1 MKENTSKKHIAFI
14 EASTSGAGE
23 LTCRY
28 AQEQGCLVTLLTRN
42 PSLYSESI
50 LQYVDRVVEEETN
63 DVEAI
68 VSAVQEIDEKIQID
82 GITTTQDFYVPQS
95 AAAAQALNLPSL
107 TYKSALEVRNK
118 YKMRL
123 NLESSCPELNPVFRL
138 VQNTDE
144 ALKTAKSWGYPIIAK
159 PQDAN
164 DSLYVKLLRNDT
176 EVIEYMNFSQTWD
189 LNSAQQPFAK
199 GVLLEE
205 FIDGEE
211 FSVET
216 MQAQG
221 SEIHL
226 IGIFRKVLAGVEK
239 GNFIKI
245 GASFPILTH
254 ESKILF
260 ESVSKVLSLL
270 NINCGVIHTE
280 CRLVKGQPK
289 ILEINPR
296 LAGDQLGSHLI
307 ELALGINPVQAV
319 VDIALGEVRP
329 WQSIRS
335 NSVAIYRICTSQPGY
350 FYGIENIEE
359 LKKVPGVEYIE
370 VVGKIEKWYNLPAS
384 NQDVLASV
392 ITKGETPEKALI
404 LAKRI
409 ADEVKLIFCNHR
421 Y

>member
-1 MKENTSKKHIAFI
+1 MKENSSKKHIVFI
-14 EASTSGAGE
+14 EASSSGAGE

-28 AQEQGCLVTLLTRN
+28 AQKQGYLVTLLTRN
-42 PSLYSESI
+42 QSLYLDSL

-63 DVEAI
+63 DVKAI
-68 VSAVQEIDEKIQID
+68 VSTVQKIDKKSRID
-82 GITTTQDFYVPQS
+82 GVTTTQDFYVPQA

-123 NLESSCPELNPVFRL
+123 NLESSCPELNPAFRL
-138 VQNTDE
+138 VQNTAE
-144 ALKTAKSWGYPIIAK
+144 ALETAKSWGYPIIAK

-176 EVIEYMNFSQTWD
+176 ELIEYMNFSLTWD
-189 LNSAQQPFAK
+189 SNSAQQPFAK
-199 GVLLEE
+199 GVLFEE

-216 MQAQG
+216 MQAKG

-226 IGIFRKVLAGVEK
+226 IGIFSKVLAGVEK

-245 GASFPILTH
+245 GASFPIVTN
-254 ESKILF
+254 ESKTLF
-260 ESVSKVLSLL
+260 ESVSKALSLL
-270 NINCGVIHTE
+270 NIDCGVIHTE
-280 CRLVKGQPK
+280 CRMVKGKPK

-296 LAGDQLGSHLI
+296 LAGDQLGSHVI
-307 ELALGINPVQAV
+307 ELALGITPVQAV
-319 VDIALGEVRP
+319 VDIALGEVKP
-329 WQSIRS
+329 LQPIRC
-335 NSVAIYRICTSQPGY
+335 NGVAIYRICASQPGY

-359 LKKVPGVEYIE
+359 IKQVPGVAYIE
-370 VVGKIEKWYNLPAS
+370 IVGKIGKWFDRPTS

-392 ITKGETPEKALI
+392 ITKGETPEQALI

-409 ADEVKLIFCNHR
+409 ADEAKLKIYAHKC
-421 Y
+421 